1 HAVSWDD
8 VSGDEVKDDSVR
20 QEAARQRTATL
31 RRYTMRQHGER
42 LGIDKTGRMVPQAV
56 TSTRQDEDGDG
67 LGSDAISPIRC
78 GKTTASDFTEETKP
92 LGQEGGS
99 TASVRGEGQGSER
112 RDQSPPPTETTGDAD
127 DPRVWR
133 DKGQAESDSDG
144 KTQDTGRLGLRQK
157 RTMTARGVEAL
168 SPLTGAA
175 RRRSKTPTS
184 TVQAARRRDD
194 SVE

>member
-1 HAVSWDD
+1 MQITLFAIHAVSWDD

-78 GKTTASDFTEETKP
+78 GKTTASDFTEETK
-92 LGQEGGS
+92 
-99 TASVRGEGQGSER
+99 
-112 RDQSPPPTETTGDAD
+112 
-127 DPRVWR
+127 
-133 DKGQAESDSDG
+133 GQAESDSDG